1 MPIPTYFIDS
11 TQHSAVLMNAKK
23 SREGL
28 SLAKDFTYLGRAG
41 ITEINGLRIA
51 YLSGIDI
58 D

>member
-1 MPIPTYFIDS
+1 M
-11 TQHSAVLMNAKK
+11 
-23 SREGL
+23 
-28 SLAKDFTYLGRAG
+28 AKDFNFLGRAG